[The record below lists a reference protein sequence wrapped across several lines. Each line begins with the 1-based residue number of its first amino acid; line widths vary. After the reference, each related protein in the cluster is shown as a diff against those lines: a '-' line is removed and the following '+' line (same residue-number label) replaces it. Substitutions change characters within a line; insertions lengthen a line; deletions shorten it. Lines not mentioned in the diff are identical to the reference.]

1 MRDTPNPDLAHQTD
15 AILGVERPRR
25 WIWWVIGAVLVVAGI
40 ATWWWL
46 RPAAPG
52 PAAGGDAAPPTKRGA
67 RFDQTKSV
75 VPVAVAA
82 ARTVDMPVRIG
93 ALGTVTARSTV
104 TVKARVDGLLEK
116 VNFREGQL
124 VRAGE
129 VLAQIDPRPFQ
140 VQLEQAQGQLE
151 RDQAQLQNAQN
162 DLVRYR
168 NLLAQDSIAAQQVDN
183 QEALVRQY
191 AAVVVSDRAAVE
203 SARLNLS
210 WTKITAPTNGRAGLR
225 QVDAGNMVHAAD
237 TNGLVVVTE
246 VDPIAVIFPVPQD
259 LLPQVM
265 PQLQASAQLP
275 VDAYDREGRTKL
287 ASGTLVTADN
297 VIDTTTG
304 TVKLKAEFPNK
315 NGVLFPNQFVNARLL
330 VQTLKG
336 AIAIPT
342 SAIQRGAPGT
352 FVYVI
357 KDDNTV
363 TVRPVKTG
371 TVDGELTAISDGLA
385 AGEKVVSDGADKLRE
400 GAKVE
405 PIDRSAAP
413 VRRDGTGT
421 TAAGNGGGER
431 KKGARRQRD
440 NAESGAAPPGEGAK
454 DSSK

>member
-1 MRDTPNPDLAHQTD
+1 MRDTPNPDTAHEEDSMTV
-15 AILGVERPRR
+15 ATRRRGWLG
-25 WIWWVIGAVLVVAGI
+25 WIIAAVLIAAG
-40 ATWWWL
+40 ATAWWWW
-46 RPAAPG
+46 RSSHPG
-52 PAAGGDAAPPTKRGA
+52 PAAEGETGAPTKRGA
-67 RFDQTKSV
+67 RFDPTKSV

-82 ARTVDMPVRIG
+82 ARAVDMPVRIG

-104 TVKARVDGLLEK
+104 TVKARVDGLLLK

-129 VLAQIDPRPFQ
+129 VLAQIDPKPFE
-140 VQLEQAQGQLE
+140 VQLQQAQGQLE

-162 DLVRYR
+162 DLKRYR

-191 AAVVVSDRAAVE
+191 AATVVSDRGAVD

-210 WTKITAPTNGRAGLR
+210 WTKITAPTNGRVGLR
-225 QVDAGNMVHAAD
+225 QVDAGNMIHAAD
-237 TNGLVVVTE
+237 TNGLVVITE
-246 VDPIAVIFPVPQD
+246 IDPIAVIFPVPQD

-265 PQLQASAQLP
+265 PQLLAGAQLT
-275 VDAYDREGRTKL
+275 VEAYDREGRTKL
-287 ASGTLVTADN
+287 ATGTLVTADN

-315 NGVLFPNQFVNARLL
+315 DGLLFPNQFVNARLL
-330 VQTLKG
+330 VQTVKG

-371 TVDGELTAISDGLA
+371 AVDGELTAITDGIA
-385 AGEKVVSDGADKLRE
+385 AGEKLVADGADKLRE

-413 VRRDGTGT
+413 SRRDGAGADATGPG
-421 TAAGNGGGER
+421 AGER
-431 KKGARRQRD
+431 KKGGRRQRE
-440 NAESGAAPPGEGAK
+440 NGESGAAPSESGK
-454 DSSK
+454 DSGK

>member
-15 AILGVERPRR
+15 SIQSTATARR
-25 WIWWVIGAVLVVAGI
+25 WIWWVIGAIVIGLA
-40 ATWWWL
+40 AWWWF
-46 RPAAPG
+46 RPSG
-52 PAAGGDAAPPTKRGA
+52 PAPVAEGDTAAPPKRGA
-67 RFDQTKSV
+67 RFDPTKSV

-82 ARTVDMPVRIG
+82 ARAVDMPVRIG
-93 ALGTVTARSTV
+93 ALGTVTARNTAL
-104 TVKARVDGLLEK
+104 VKARVDGLLEK

-124 VRAGE
+124 VRAGD
-129 VLAQIDPRPFQ
+129 VLAQIDPKPFE

-151 RDQAQLQNAQN
+151 RDRAQLQNAQN

-191 AAVVVSDRAAVE
+191 QATVVSDQAAVE
-203 SARLNLS
+203 GARLNLV
-210 WTKITAPTNGRAGLR
+210 WTRITAPTNGRTGLR
-225 QVDAGNMVHAAD
+225 QVDAGNMIHAAD
-237 TNGLVVVTE
+237 TNGLVVITE

-265 PQLQASAQLP
+265 GQLQRGAQLS

-287 ASGTLVTADN
+287 ATGVLVTADN

-315 NGVLFPNQFVNARLL
+315 DGALFPNQFVNARLL

-357 KDDNTV
+357 KDDNSV
-363 TVRPVKTG
+363 TVRPIKAG
-371 TVDGELTAISDGLA
+371 AVDGELTAVTDGLA
-385 AGEKVVSDGADKLRE
+385 AGEKVVADGADKLRE

-405 PIDRSAAP
+405 PIDSSAKP
-413 VRRDGTGT
+413 SRRAGGTTGAAGTG
-421 TAAGNGGGER
+421 NGEH
-431 KKGARRQRD
+431 KKGNRKRD
-440 NAESGAAPPGEGAK
+440 NATPGAAPPADAGK
-454 DSSK
+454 DADK